1 MDGLDVTN
9 VPMGTVIDA
18 LRGTPGA
25 TRTLLLERAG
35 KRITVQA
42 TVVRLP
48 SQPRCSYFIRK
59 STARAARAL
68 VPTGSARSSTV

>member
-1 MDGLDVTN
+1 MVEGVEANDTLLRVDGLDVTN
-9 VPMGTVIDA
+9 VAMGTVIDA
-18 LRGTPGA
+18 LRGTPGT

-48 SQPRCSYFIRK
+48 
-59 STARAARAL
+59 
-68 VPTGSARSSTV
+68 